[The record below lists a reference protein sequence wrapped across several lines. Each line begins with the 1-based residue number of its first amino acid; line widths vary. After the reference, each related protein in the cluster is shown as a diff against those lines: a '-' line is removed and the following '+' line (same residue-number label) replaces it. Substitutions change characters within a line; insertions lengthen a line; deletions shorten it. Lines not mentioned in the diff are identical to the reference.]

1 MKTLSRRSRLKI
13 TGLAVLAA
21 AVPASLMALQTQSGA
36 APVTI
41 NESCTAGTLTPFG
54 NTAVSG
60 PATTQVGGSPLALS
74 IPGDITATAT
84 VLPGGTVHITGTM
97 NIDIQAKANDILI
110 NQVKP
115 GIKASQPG
123 LEGTAYLNLTLQNL
137 TTHFPVPANTSVSG
151 TPTVTSTGPAASV
164 AATATD
170 LAVTLGTIRAG
181 SYQVGGVQNSTT
193 STTLP
198 TLAPFSVT
206 LNTDG
211 LVAPGVAPG
220 TVIVLNPG
228 AITFDLTLEIG
239 VYFFGSLISGGVSGP
254 ENCLPVD
261 PTQVLASTTVI
272 EPATTTTTAAPTT
285 TTTQA
290 PTTTT
295 TQAPTTTT
303 TQAPTTTTTRP
314 PTTTTTAPT
323 TTTTQKP
330 KTWLE
335 ILLCFFFHIC

>member
-1 MKTLSRRSRLKI
+1 MSLRTDTVPDHCVRSFRQSQLFMIIGSPSDLGGGTEKSMKTLSRRSRLKI

-123 LEGTAYLNLTLQNL
+123 LEGTAYLNL
-137 TTHFPVPANTSVSG
+137 
-151 TPTVTSTGPAASV
+151 
-164 AATATD
+164 
-170 LAVTLGTIRAG
+170 
-181 SYQVGGVQNSTT
+181 
-193 STTLP
+193 
-198 TLAPFSVT
+198 
-206 LNTDG
+206 
-211 LVAPGVAPG
+211 
-220 TVIVLNPG
+220 
-228 AITFDLTLEIG
+228 
-239 VYFFGSLISGGVSGP
+239 SLI
-254 ENCLPVD
+254 
-261 PTQVLASTTVI
+261 
-272 EPATTTTTAAPTT
+272 
-285 TTTQA
+285 
-290 PTTTT
+290 
-295 TQAPTTTT
+295 
-303 TQAPTTTTTRP
+303 
-314 PTTTTTAPT
+314 
-323 TTTTQKP
+323 
-330 KTWLE
+330 
-335 ILLCFFFHIC
+335 HI